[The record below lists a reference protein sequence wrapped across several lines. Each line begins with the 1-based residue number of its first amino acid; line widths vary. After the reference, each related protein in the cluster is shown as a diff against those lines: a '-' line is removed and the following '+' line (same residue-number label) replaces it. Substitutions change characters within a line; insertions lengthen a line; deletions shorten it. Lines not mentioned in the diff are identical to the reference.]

1 MTTRIKATK
10 ADFFIG
16 SRMHSETRGN
26 LTIIAKGHTGGIWE
40 ARFDGGVSVVF
51 ECEASCYTVERIPEL
66 VQAYTVEEIKEE
78 GEELKRVETAFIVVR
93 GRVFKSAERKF
104 SHDFKGFKGWEEIE
118 ALPEKKSFIGCYKPE
133 GAMLS
138 LLNKVL

>member
-1 MTTRIKATK
+1 MTNRIQATA

-16 SRMHSETRGN
+16 SRMNSETRGDFV
-26 LTIIAKGHTGGIWE
+26 IIAKGHNKGIWE

-51 ECEASCYTVERIPEL
+51 ECEASCYTVERLPEL
-66 VQAYTVEEIKEE
+66 VQVYTVEEIKEE
-78 GEELKRVETAFIVVR
+78 GEELKRFETAFMVVR

-104 SHDFKGFKGWEEIE
+104 SHDFKGFKGWEEVTE
-118 ALPEKKSFIGCYKPE
+118 LPQKKSFIGCYKPE